1 MKLIKKIVLATAIS
15 GLATTGLFA
24 NDDLVKQGE
33 KIFNTLE
40 LGNCFACHNVDNK
53 KIDGPGSMGPKLV
66 AMDAWPKEELYKKI
80 YDPYTTNPTSQMPA
94 FGKNGNL
101 SDQQIE
107 AVIAYL
113 QSK

>member
-15 GLATTGLFA
+15 GLAMSSSFA
-24 NDDLVKQGE
+24 NEELVKEGQ
-33 KIFNTLE
+33 KIFTTLE
-40 LGNCFACHNVDNK
+40 LGNCFACHSVDNK

-66 AMDAWPKEELYKKI
+66 AMDSWPKEELYKKI

-101 SDQQIE
+101 SDHQIE
-107 AVIAYL
+107 AVIAFL